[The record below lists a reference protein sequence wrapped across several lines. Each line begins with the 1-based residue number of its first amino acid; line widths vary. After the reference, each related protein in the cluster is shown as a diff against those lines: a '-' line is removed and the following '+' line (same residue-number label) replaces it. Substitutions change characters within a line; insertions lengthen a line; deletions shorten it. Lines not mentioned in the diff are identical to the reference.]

1 MVCDTEAIRAG
12 NVTATQIK
20 AAYQKLDAK
29 TSKFEYQVIDFIQR
43 LFVVAGIAPDEKFSF
58 KYDRTVNRTEEV
70 ANIIQAAQF
79 LDEET
84 VTRMLLEALG
94 KIDLVDDVLKR
105 REEEALARF
114 NLTQA
119 MPESAE

>member
-1 MVCDTEAIRAG
+1 M
-12 NVTATQIK
+12 
-20 AAYQKLDAK
+20 
-29 TSKFEYQVIDFIQR
+29 FEYQVIDFIQR

-94 KIDLVDDVLKR
+94 KVDLVDDVLKR